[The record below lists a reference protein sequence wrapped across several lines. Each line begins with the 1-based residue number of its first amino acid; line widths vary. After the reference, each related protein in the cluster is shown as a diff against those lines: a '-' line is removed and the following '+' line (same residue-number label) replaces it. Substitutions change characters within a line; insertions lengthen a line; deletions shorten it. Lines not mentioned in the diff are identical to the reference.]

1 MVTYEASS
9 AEERLRELR
18 QDIVGL
24 DQEVPLLDGSRRPC
38 VFLDNAAS
46 TPALGAVQA
55 KVDELLRWYSSVHR
69 GASFKSLLSTEAY
82 EKAREVVANFVGA
95 DPQAD
100 VVIFGK
106 NTTEAINK
114 LAHRLPLQPDD
125 VVLCTVMEHHSN
137 DLPWR
142 GRAQI
147 DYVGLMEDDSLDV
160 EDLARKLEKYE
171 GRVRLVATTGA
182 SNVSGY
188 TPPIYEMA
196 ELAHRHGARIF
207 VDCAQLAPH
216 RELRMG
222 PLGSAQRLDFVAL
235 SAHKM
240 YAPYGTGALVGPR
253 AIFEQGGPEYRG
265 GGTIDL
271 VTLDEVRWAG
281 PPERDEAGSPNLIG
295 AVALAASMRRLQ
307 QVGMKTIADH
317 ERQLTAYALRRLG
330 ALEDVWIYGSHD
342 PHRLDDRLGVISFN
356 VRGMHH
362 GKVAAILGFEGGIA
376 VRHGCFCA
384 HPYVLELLDVKGEA
398 YATFRE
404 QLLQGDRSEMPG
416 LVRISFGC
424 YNNEEDVDHL
434 VQVLRRVIDRTYQG
448 EYVVDES
455 SGTYLPKG
463 FDLSIMEE
471 AFTI

>member
-1 MVTYEASS
+1 MDDNRQSVFES
-9 AEERLRELR
+9 LR

-24 DQEVPLLDGSRRPC
+24 NQPVPLLDGTFSSC

-46 TPALGAVQA
+46 TPALGVVQR
-55 KVDELLRWYSSVHR
+55 KVDELLCWYSSVHR

-82 EKAREVVANFVGA
+82 EQARRIVAEFVGA
-95 DPQAD
+95 DAQAD

-114 LAHRLPLQPDD
+114 LAHRLALRPDD
-125 VVLCTVMEHHSN
+125 VVITTVMEHHSN

-142 GRAQI
+142 GRAQVVYLTPRE
-147 DYVGLMEDDSLDV
+147 DYCLDL
-160 EDLARKLEKYE
+160 EELAEIFERYPD
-171 GRVRLVATTGA
+171 RVRLLATTGA

-196 ELAHRHGARIF
+196 ALAHEHGAQIF

-216 RELRMG
+216 RPVYMG
-222 PLGSAQRLDFVAL
+222 PVGSAQRLDFVAI

-240 YAPYGTGALVGPR
+240 YAPYGSGALIGPR
-253 AIFEQGGPEYRG
+253 ETFAQGAPEYRG

-271 VTLDEVRWAG
+271 VTLEEVRWAG

-307 QVGMKTIADH
+307 EVGMDRIAEH
-317 ERQLTAYALRRLG
+317 EKELTAHALQQLRQLPHIT
-330 ALEDVWIYGSHD
+330 VYGSAD
-342 PHRLDDRLGVISFN
+342 PERLDDRLGVISFN

-384 HPYVLELLDVKGEA
+384 HPYVVHLLGLDEAAQAAFQNDVIE
-398 YATFRE
+398 
-404 QLLQGDRSEMPG
+404 GDRSEMPG
-416 LVRISFGC
+416 FVRVSFGC
-424 YNNEEDVDHL
+424 YNTLADVDHL
-434 VQVLRRVIDRTYQG
+434 LYMLRRICAGDYQG
-448 EYVVDES
+448 DYVVDAS
-455 SGTYLPKG
+455 SGTYLPRQ
-463 FDLSIMEE
+463 FDRKLIHE
-471 AFTI
+471 AFSI